1 MGVRI
6 WLGTFPSAEA
16 ATLAYD
22 AAARDIHGPRAK
34 LNFPSPVDVVQAT
47 GRKRG
52 RAVEVV
58 DLVDE
63 EEEQC
68 YTATVVKHE
77 VEATT
82 ESESSE
88 SGGAL
93 PDFSWQGV
101 SAYDEIPTA
110 HPALEVVEA
119 DHSGS
124 SKRLRTELEQ
134 STDEVSPRA
143 SDIESDA
150 LFDDAFLF
158 SGQFAYLNTGMYESL
173 DSLFSADA
181 VQSNA
186 GVAVDRACE
195 KKKEREGV
203 RCVNSGRW
211 IISYQW
217 HRA

>member
-1 MGVRI
+1 MGSYSYSHHVNTVGVRV

-16 ATLAYD
+16 AALAYD

-34 LNFPSPVDVVQAT
+34 LNFPSPADAVQAA

-63 EEEQC
+63 EEEQRC
-68 YTATVVKHE
+68 TATVVKHK

-110 HPALEVVEA
+110 HPALA
-119 DHSGS
+119 
-124 SKRLRTELEQ
+124 L
-134 STDEVSPRA
+134 TDLS
-143 SDIESDA
+143 
-150 LFDDAFLF
+150 
-158 SGQFAYLNTGMYESL
+158 
-173 DSLFSADA
+173 
-181 VQSNA
+181 
-186 GVAVDRACE
+186 
-195 KKKEREGV
+195 
-203 RCVNSGRW
+203 
-211 IISYQW
+211 
-217 HRA
+217 